1 MTVIISYICFL
12 PFRKLPPGRHRS
24 GKRLLDR
31 TMVLIHSQSAA
42 SIGSSVSSDARRARP
57 RKDPAARWVQ
67 PNTQL
72 PSLPQPAG
80 FGGGLNNTDAA
91 VHMAKFVSQA
101 LLSDPAEALEL
112 AVSMAPSL
120 IPGVQ
125 WAHFLSYSSSPLQQ
139 PLLTLIC
146 SGGGANE
153 PAPLALPVSEGL
165 IGWVARSGVPA
176 VEADASLHLAYSR
189 THETALLGR
198 SPVLCL
204 PLGAGSLGVGSS
216 VVGGSRG
223 GAGTPSRSKSVT
235 LPPQPELSSTVP
247 PEVPSASA
255 AAEEAAA
262 NPSPSPPRPSVEE
275 MTAEA
280 AEAGKAQGD
289 TPAEVDVTD
298 GASAAPKASAP
309 PVTPPA
315 ATAAQAGGGDG
326 AASNLAGVLVFT
338 GRFGKTFGEAE
349 LQLAQAVADIVRARV
364 GVADSGPSGRSWV
377 DDVGY
382 EVATDATSS
391 ANGRRPTSTSSYGSL
406 CSRPGSVAA
415 VGASS
420 AAFSGASG
428 PAGTSPLRALPRR
441 KRATREQLE
450 AEVQAAQAEIDR
462 LHLQLSG
469 AAEGHR
475 EQLAEAREQLLVAQS
490 ERDHMHTQVRTTQAT
505 HARLLGE
512 HNALVA
518 QHSRAEAQIR
528 LLEGEVD
535 ALRNNETKLLPDLQR
550 WLALTEQLASM
561 LTAAKQISGGLAT
574 RLPQLSHAL
583 VGAGAGAAG
592 EGGGGEGGEGEGAT
606 RSAAWASRELTPQL
620 AKFDAAL
627 EAAIPNLVVAKP
639 WLEQLMRPLQESL
652 HKVVENAADWR
663 EPGAGEANGTDGVA
677 SGSPTAAPVNSRAN
691 SSSGSRVNTPQ
702 RPRAAGPNLRVGT
715 GKSIAE
721 PTALATGVGGG
732 GGDLGA
738 LSVTRSSNRLS
749 ATPSLQKVSLDAAAP
764 TGASTMSLSL
774 APGLPARPLPLGLP
788 DPNRYAKVSASTITS
803 AHATG
808 PLQHALL
815 GRPSPL
821 AKLAPNSF
829 LPGGAREVLAQG
841 SFGEQHF
848 LHASRVSHVAEA

>member
-1 MTVIISYICFL
+1 M
-12 PFRKLPPGRHRS
+12 
-24 GKRLLDR
+24 
-31 TMVLIHSQSAA
+31 M
-42 SIGSSVSSDARRARP
+42 
-57 RKDPAARWVQ
+57 
-67 PNTQL
+67 
-72 PSLPQPAG
+72 
-80 FGGGLNNTDAA
+80 
-91 VHMAKFVSQA
+91 
-101 LLSDPAEALEL
+101 
-112 AVSMAPSL
+112 
-120 IPGVQ
+120 
-125 WAHFLSYSSSPLQQ
+125 
-139 PLLTLIC
+139 
-146 SGGGANE
+146 
-153 PAPLALPVSEGL
+153 
-165 IGWVARSGVPA
+165 
-176 VEADASLHLAYSR
+176 
-189 THETALLGR
+189 
-198 SPVLCL
+198 
-204 PLGAGSLGVGSS
+204 
-216 VVGGSRG
+216 
-223 GAGTPSRSKSVT
+223 
-235 LPPQPELSSTVP
+235 
-247 PEVPSASA
+247 
-255 AAEEAAA
+255 
-262 NPSPSPPRPSVEE
+262 
-275 MTAEA
+275 AEA
-280 AEAGKAQGD
+280 AEAGTAQGD

-391 ANGRRPTSTSSYGSL
+391 ANGRRPTSTSSYGSI

-475 EQLAEAREQLLVAQS
+475 EQLAEARNSFSSRRVSATTC
-490 ERDHMHTQVRTTQAT
+490 TQVRTTQAT

-663 EPGAGEANGTDGVA
+663 EQAPAGEW
-677 SGSPTAAPVNSRAN
+677 
-691 SSSGSRVNTPQ
+691 
-702 RPRAAGPNLRVGT
+702 
-715 GKSIAE
+715 
-721 PTALATGVGGG
+721 
-732 GGDLGA
+732 
-738 LSVTRSSNRLS
+738 
-749 ATPSLQKVSLDAAAP
+749 
-764 TGASTMSLSL
+764 
-774 APGLPARPLPLGLP
+774 
-788 DPNRYAKVSASTITS
+788 
-803 AHATG
+803 H
-808 PLQHALL
+808 
-815 GRPSPL
+815 
-821 AKLAPNSF
+821 
-829 LPGGAREVLAQG
+829 
-841 SFGEQHF
+841 
-848 LHASRVSHVAEA
+848 